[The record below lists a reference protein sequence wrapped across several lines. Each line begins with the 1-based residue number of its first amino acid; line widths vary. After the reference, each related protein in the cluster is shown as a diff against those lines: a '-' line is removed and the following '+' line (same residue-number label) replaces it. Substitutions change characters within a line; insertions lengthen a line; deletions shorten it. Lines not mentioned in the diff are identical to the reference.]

1 MGDLDFKHGQRYLI
15 ASSSVPFVNR
25 PVDVDG
31 KRLLDGG
38 VCDSIPYAHGRPRYR
53 GRQIIVLTRPRG
65 YWQRPARGMRIAHML
80 YRRYPQFLQRLQ
92 QRPDEYN
99 AQMQEV
105 ARLHDEG
112 EAYAIWPAADLD
124 ISMAERDTKKLFA
137 AYELGVETA
146 AKQWPA
152 IAHYLGL

>member
-1 MGDLDFKHGQRYLI
+1 
-15 ASSSVPFVNR
+15 
-25 PVDVDG
+25 
-31 KRLLDGG
+31 
-38 VCDSIPYAHGRPRYR
+38 
-53 GRQIIVLTRPRG
+53 
-65 YWQRPARGMRIAHML
+65 ML